1 LKRYSENRLDS
12 SWIAIQHSKKEKKNS
27 PDTMNS
33 RLDKLKE
40 YPFQRLNQLLAGFE
54 PAADKKR
61 IILSLGEPKHKP
73 PSFIHEILADGG
85 HLLAGYPGTRGEENL
100 RESICKWLSRR
111 FNINGELLD
120 PATNVLPV
128 SGSREAIFSFIQA
141 SIDRNNHNPARVI
154 MPNPF
159 YQIYEGATIMAGAT
173 PYFLNSTEGNYW
185 LPQLDSVPVTTWQDT
200 QLLILC
206 SPDNPTGSVIP
217 ADIYTQALEL
227 ADRYDFIVAADE
239 CYSEIYSDEDKPPV
253 GLLQVAT
260 QQGRTQFERCI
271 VFHSLSKRSNLPG
284 LRSGF
289 VAGDHRIIDAYF
301 KYRTYHGCV
310 PNRLTQAISMVAWD
324 DDEHVVQ
331 NRAVYRDKF
340 AAVVDILEDVLKL
353 NNPAAGFYLWPET
366 PVNAE
371 DFSRDLFMN
380 ENIVTLPGTYL
391 ARDTINGNPGEN
403 RVRIALVAELQECIE
418 AAERIR
424 HFVTK
429 TYDC

>member
-1 LKRYSENRLDS
+1 
-12 SWIAIQHSKKEKKNS
+12 
-27 PDTMNS
+27 MNS

-40 YPFQRLNQLLAGFE
+40 YPFQRLNHLLNGLT

-73 PSFIHEILADGG
+73 PSFIDEILADGA
-85 HLLAGYPGTRGEENL
+85 HLLAGYPGTRGEDKL

-111 FNINGELLD
+111 FGINQQLLD
-120 PATNVLPV
+120 PASHVLPV

-141 SIDRNNHNPARVI
+141 AIDRNAHNPARVV

-173 PYFLNSTEGNYW
+173 PYFLNSTEENSW
-185 LPQLDSVPVTTWQDT
+185 LPQLDNVPVNIWQDT

-217 ADIYTQALEL
+217 TEIYSKALDL
-227 ADRYDFIVAADE
+227 ADRHDFIVAADE
-239 CYSEIYSDEDKPPV
+239 CYSEIYSDENNPPV
-253 GLLQVAT
+253 GLLQVAME
-260 QQGRTQFERCI
+260 QGRAGFERCI

-289 VAGDHRIIDAYF
+289 VAGDSSIINAYF

-310 PNRLTQAISMVAWD
+310 PNRLTQAVSVAAWD
-324 DDEHVVQ
+324 NDDHVVQ

-340 AAVVDILEDVLKL
+340 TAVVDILKDVLKL
-353 NNPAAGFYLWPET
+353 NNPAAGFYLWPQT
-366 PVNAE
+366 PNNAE
-371 DFSRDLFMN
+371 DFSRELFLN
-380 ENIVTLPGTYL
+380 ENVVTLPGTYL
-391 ARDTINGNPGEN
+391 ARDTINGNPGRD

-418 AAERIR
+418 AARRIR
-424 HFVTK
+424 HFITNI
-429 TYDC
+429 YNS